1 MTLALQEAQLFE
13 ILSHPGN
20 IASTY
25 ITDVKLQ
32 RDIWNIEQDL
42 PLLKE
47 EAHILGRKNI
57 NFQGITLDW
66 LKDLLKLAT
75 LIAVGNRRWSLSRLK
90 TIINSVNKF
99 SVWLANQGYVTVS
112 VLNYQVVQEWAE
124 SVNPVIKG
132 GLLGFLS
139 VLKELGCIQFKIQW
153 SSRSNKQAKYPNI
166 IPEEVKYKIDLAL
179 EQLDKPIYL
188 IFKLHE
194 ALGTRS
200 RELSKVP
207 LDCLRRR
214 KEIDRIRLCT
224 GKQNDIEQ
232 EQDIPEELIP
242 LVHQQQAFVREHFGD
257 TFPWLFPNWKSRRP
271 GFNSKG
277 CKGWPLIFKYHQEQI
292 IKIDKKLNQLLK
304 SLIKENDIR
313 TNDGKLAYVT
323 THMFRRTYATVADRM
338 GKRPDLIQH
347 GLRHTNPDMQDS
359 YVYVSPQQQ
368 EKRIER
374 VLVNK
379 DGERTAIYST
389 DQDSE
394 FIREEWTA
402 RQVELGLCTRSEI
415 RFKECEYEYVCLGC
429 EHIRFSQEHL
439 LKLIEIKQA
448 NQQLLDKCLENNQS
462 DSRRANSARQFIN
475 ILNPIIVSLQQ

>member
-32 RDIWNIEQDL
+32 RDIWNVEQDL
-42 PLLKE
+42 PLLRE
-47 EAHILGRKNI
+47 QAHIRARKTI

-66 LKDLLKLAT
+66 LKDLLKLAA
-75 LIAVGNRRWSLSRLK
+75 LIAVGNRRWSLSRLLG
-90 TIINSVNKF
+90 IISAVNKF
-99 SVWLANQGYVTVS
+99 SVWLVNQGYVTLS
-112 VLNYQVVQEWAE
+112 VLNPQVVQKWAE
-124 SVNPVIKG
+124 SVTINEKNAVS
-132 GLLGFLS
+132 GFLS
-139 VLKELGCIQFKIQW
+139 VVNELGCIQFQIQW
-153 SSRSNKQAKYPNI
+153 SSQSKKQAKSPNI
-166 IPEEVKYKIDLAL
+166 IPEEVKHKIDLAL

-200 RELSKVP
+200 MELAKIP

-214 KEIDRIRLCT
+214 KEVHRIRLCT

-257 TFPWLFPNWKSRRP
+257 TFPWLFPNWRTRRP
-271 GFNSKG
+271 GFSV
-277 CKGWPLIFKYHQEQI
+277 KGWPPIFEYRQEQI
-292 IKIDKKLNQLLK
+292 ILVGHKLNQLLK
-304 SLIKENDIR
+304 SLIEENDIR
-313 TNDGKLAYVT
+313 TNDGKLPYVT

-338 GKRPDLIQH
+338 GKRPDLIKH

-359 YVYVSPQQQ
+359 YVYVSPQEQ

-389 DQDSE
+389 DQDNE

-439 LKLIEIKQA
+439 LKLIEIEQA

-475 ILNPIIVSLQQ
+475 ILKPIIVSLQQ

>member
-13 ILSHPGN
+13 ILSDPGN

-42 PLLKE
+42 PLLRE
-47 EAHILGRKNI
+47 QAHIIGRQTI

-90 TIINSVNKF
+90 TIINSVNRF
-99 SVWLANQGYVTVS
+99 SVWLVNQGYVTVS

-139 VLKELGCIQFKIQW
+139 VLKELDCIQFKIQW
-153 SSRSNKQAKYPNI
+153 SSRSNKQAKSPNI

-179 EQLDKPIYL
+179 EQLEKPIYL

-200 RELSKVP
+200 IELSKIP

-271 GFNSKG
+271 QFSNQ
-277 CKGWPLIFKYHQEQI
+277 GWPLIFEYHQEQI
-292 IKIDKKLNQLLK
+292 KQVGKKLNRILK
-304 SLIKENDIR
+304 SLIEENDIR
-313 TNDGKLAYVT
+313 TNDGKLPYVT

-374 VLVNK
+374 VLVNR
-379 DGERTAIYST
+379 DGERTTIYFT

-394 FIREEWTA
+394 FIREEWAA
-402 RQVELGLCTRSEI
+402 RQVELGLCARPDI
-415 RFKECEYEYVCLGC
+415 IKECQSEYVCLSC
-429 EHIRFSQEHL
+429 EHIRFTQEHL
-439 LKLIEIKQA
+439 LKLIEIKQT
-448 NQQLLDKCLENNQS
+448 NEQLLDKCLENNQS
-462 DSRRANSARQFIN
+462 DSRRANSARHFIS